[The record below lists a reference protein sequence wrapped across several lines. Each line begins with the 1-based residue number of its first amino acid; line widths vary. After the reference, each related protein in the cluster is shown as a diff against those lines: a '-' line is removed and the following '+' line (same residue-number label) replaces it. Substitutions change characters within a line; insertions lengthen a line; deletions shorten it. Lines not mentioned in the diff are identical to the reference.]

1 MQVGST
7 APNLFKPLLHIL
19 YFPLNLVGKDER
31 IHNLRWASVDTG
43 KGLIGPPYLNKG

>member
-7 APNLFKPLLHIL
+7 APNLFKQLLHIL

-31 IHNLRWASVDTG
+31 IHNLRRPSVDTG